1 MGVIFHYFLVLI
13 FNVPTI
19 TCVCPVFSWYYHPP
33 TLTDAPYQ
41 NVSTGR
47 FPAGNGSEGA
57 GGLGLAALPD
67 TIIHCTRERP
77 VLCLL
82 LMLGTLWMGYT
93 LYQFKRR

>member
-1 MGVIFHYFLVLI
+1 M
-13 FNVPTI
+13 
-19 TCVCPVFSWYYHPP
+19 CPVFSWYYHPP

-47 FPAGNGSEGA
+47 FPAGNGSEAG